1 MSPVFLTGIKPIFGV
16 TNMNAVKKFFS
27 TAQGKIAAGS
37 LLLAANAPVFAQEE
51 SAIQTAINTAKS
63 TALSNVGL
71 AVGAVIAV
79 AALVMGI
86 GVVLGLIKR

>member
-1 MSPVFLTGIKPIFGV
+1 M
-16 TNMNAVKKFFS
+16 AVKKYGIALKNLAL
-27 TAQGKIAAGS
+27 TTRGKVAAGAV
-37 LLLAANAPVFAQEE
+37 LMAANASVFAQESTE
-51 SAIQTAINTAKS
+51 IQQAINAAKS
-63 TALSNVGL
+63 TALSHVGL

>member
-1 MSPVFLTGIKPIFGV
+1 
-16 TNMNAVKKFFS
+16 MNAVKTYGIACKNVALS
-27 TAQGKIAAGS
+27 THGKVATS
-37 LLLAANAPVFAQEE
+37 VMLLAANSAFAQETE
-51 SAIQTAINTAKS
+51 SAIQTAINAAKS

>member
-1 MSPVFLTGIKPIFGV
+1 M
-16 TNMNAVKKFFS
+16 AVKKYGIALKNVAL
-27 TAQGKIAAGS
+27 TTRGKVASGA
-37 LLLAANAPVFAQEE
+37 LLMATNSAVFAQETSE
-51 SAIQTAINTAKS
+51 ITQAINAAKTA
-63 TALSNVGL
+63 ALSNVGL

>member
-1 MSPVFLTGIKPIFGV
+1 
-16 TNMNAVKKFFS
+16 MNAVKNFGISCKNFASS
-27 TAQGKIAAGS
+27 TSGKVATGAM
-37 LLLAANAPVFAQEE
+37 LLAANSAFAQEGTSE
-51 SAIQTAINTAKS
+51 IAAAINAAKS

>member
-1 MSPVFLTGIKPIFGV
+1 MALKKYGIALKNISLTTRGRV
-16 TNMNAVKKFFS
+16 AS
-27 TAQGKIAAGS
+27 GS
-37 LLLAANAPVFAQEE
+37 LLMLATTSVFAQETDQI
-51 SAIQTAINTAKS
+51 AAAINAAKS
-63 TALSNVGL
+63 AALSNVGL

>member
-1 MSPVFLTGIKPIFGV
+1 
-16 TNMNAVKKFFS
+16 MNTVKKYGIACKNIAL
-27 TAQGKIAAGS
+27 TTRGKVASGA
-37 LLLAANAPVFAQEE
+37 LLMAANAGAFAQEE

>member
-1 MSPVFLTGIKPIFGV
+1 MALKKYGIACKNIALT
-16 TNMNAVKKFFS
+16 TR
-27 TAQGKIAAGS
+27 GKVASGA
-37 LLLAANAPVFAQEE
+37 LLMAANAGAFAQASEIE
-51 SAIQTAINTAKS
+51 TAINAAKS

>member
-1 MSPVFLTGIKPIFGV
+1 MALKKYGIACKNIALT
-16 TNMNAVKKFFS
+16 TR
-27 TAQGKIAAGS
+27 GKVASGA
-37 LLLAANAPVFAQEE
+37 LLMAANTGAFAQASEIE
-51 SAIQTAINTAKS
+51 AAINAAKS

>member
-1 MSPVFLTGIKPIFGV
+1 
-16 TNMNAVKKFFS
+16 MNALKQYGIACKNAALS
-27 TAQGKIAAGS
+27 TSGKVATGAM
-37 LLLAANAPVFAQEE
+37 LLAANSAFAQESE
-51 SAIQTAINTAKS
+51 IATAINAAKS

-71 AVGAVIAV
+71 AVAAVIGV

>member
-16 TNMNAVKKFFS
+16 SNMNAVKKFVS

-37 LLLAANAPVFAQEE
+37 LLLAANAPVFAQESTTE
-51 SAIQTAINTAKS
+51 AAINAAKTTAM
-63 TALSNVGL
+63 SNVGL

>member
-1 MSPVFLTGIKPIFGV
+1 MHLKNMLLSTYGKFLSVFLFLFATS
-16 TNMNAVKKFFS
+16 AVSAQETES
-27 TAQGKIAAGS
+27 TIAA
-37 LLLAANAPVFAQEE
+37 
-51 SAIQTAINTAKS
+51 AINAAKS